1 MGNKEVKTGL
11 TRREFLAEAGVFA
24 GSLWLPC
31 SLPAV
36 AQQSHAGHVPAAPR
50 VPAARSSGS
59 ERLHAASLEKFVDP
73 LPIPP
78 VARPAGVRPSPE
90 NHRIKLPYYH
100 MPLRELAVKVH
111 RDVPPTRLWCVGGI
125 SPGPTFEARADH
137 GILVEWANQLPH
149 KHLLAVDH
157 AIHGAGTGVPDVRTV
172 MHLHGG
178 RTPPESDGY
187 PEAWH
192 TPGKS
197 MLYHYPNRQDAAM
210 LWYHDHALGITRLNV
225 LAGLLGMY
233 FVRDSVED
241 ALPLPRGKY
250 EVPLAF
256 CDRAFTRHGQ
266 LAYPAKWT
274 NEFSG
279 DAVLVNGKIFPY
291 VEVEPRAYRFRVLN
305 AANSRTFDFSLSS
318 KQNFHQIGTEQGL
331 LTAPVELE
339 HLAVAPGERADLFAD
354 FSAHAGENIV
364 LQDDNSAHER
374 ALMQFRVARSSG
386 AGKGDAQH
394 GNTPP
399 ATLRPVQRL
408 AESLALRTRTMMLND
423 VIANSDMPV
432 AMLLNNTDWDAPV
445 SEKPVLNSVEIW
457 ELANVT
463 DEMHPIHLHLAR
475 FQVLDRRRF
484 DVLAFQEKKVL
495 HYGGPALP
503 PEKGESGWKDTVQ
516 APQGFVTRVI
526 ARFEDYTGRYVWH
539 CHILEHEDNQ
549 MMRPFDVVAG

>member
-1 MGNKEVKTGL
+1 MIAV
-11 TRREFLAEAGVFA
+11 TRRQFLQRGVIFA
-24 GSLWLPC
+24 GSLWLPRA
-31 SLPAV
+31 LPAV
-36 AQQSHAGHVPAAPR
+36 AQQSHSAQARVSPR
-50 VPAARSSGS
+50 VLATQNSSS
-59 ERLHAASLEKFVDP
+59 ELMHAASLTKFVDP

-78 VARPAGVRPSPE
+78 VVRPAGVRPSPAD
-90 NHRIKLPYYH
+90 HRTKLPYYR

-111 RDVPPTRLWCVGGI
+111 RDVPPTRVWGVAGA
-125 SPGPTFEARADH
+125 SPGPTFEVRTDEAV
-137 GILVEWANQLPH
+137 LVEWANELPH
-149 KHLLAVDH
+149 KHLLPIDH

-187 PEAWH
+187 PEAWQ

-197 MLYHYPNRQDAAM
+197 VLYHYPNHQDAAM

-225 LAGLLGMY
+225 FAGLVGVY

-250 EVPLAF
+250 EVPLVF
-256 CDRAFTRHGQ
+256 YDRALTRHGQ
-266 LAYPAKWT
+266 LAYPAKWKS
-274 NEFSG
+274 EFSG

-291 VEVEPRAYRFRVLN
+291 LEVEPRAYRFRVLN
-305 AANSRTFDFSLSS
+305 GANGRIFDFSLSN
-318 KQNFHQIGTEQGL
+318 KQNFYGIGSDQGL
-331 LTAPVELE
+331 LPAPVELT
-339 HLAVAPGERADLFAD
+339 HLPLAPGERADLFVD

-364 LQDDNSAHER
+364 LRDDNAEHED
-374 ALMQFRVARSSG
+374 ALVQFRVARSGVAPKSH
-386 AGKGDAQH
+386 AQH
-394 GNTPP
+394 GNTLPK
-399 ATLRPVQRL
+399 TLRPVQRL
-408 AESLALRTRTMMLND
+408 AESLSVKRRTMMLND
-423 VIANSDMPV
+423 VIVNSDVPV
-432 AMLLNNTDWDAPV
+432 TMLLNNTDWGAPV
-445 SEKPVLNSVEIW
+445 TEKPVLNSVEIW

-463 DEMHPIHLHLAR
+463 DETHPIHLHLAR

-495 HYGGPALP
+495 NYGGPALP

-516 APQGFVTRVI
+516 APHGFVTRIIV
-526 ARFEDYTGRYVWH
+526 RFENYTGRYVWH

>member
-1 MGNKEVKTGL
+1 GPARL
-11 TRREFLAEAGVFA
+11 TPHGRA
-24 GSLWLPC
+24 
-31 SLPAV
+31 
-36 AQQSHAGHVPAAPR
+36 AQK
-50 VPAARSSGS
+50 SGS
-59 ERLHAASLEKFVDP
+59 ELLHAASLKKFVDP

-78 VARPAGVRPSPE
+78 VARPAGVRPSPADA
-90 NHRIKLPYYH
+90 RIKLPYYH

-111 RDVPPTRLWCVGGI
+111 RDVPSTRVWGVAGI
-125 SPGPTFEARADH
+125 SPGPTFEARTGH
-137 GILVEWANQLPH
+137 GVLVEWANELPH
-149 KHLLAVDH
+149 KHLLAIDH
-157 AIHGAGTGVPDVRTV
+157 AVHGAGTSVPDVRTV

-197 MLYHYPNRQDAAM
+197 VLYHYPNHQDAAM

-225 LAGLLGMY
+225 FAGLLGMY

-250 EVPLAF
+250 EVPLVV

-266 LAYPAKWT
+266 FAYPAKWKS
-274 NEFSG
+274 EFAG

-291 VEVEPRAYRFRVLN
+291 LEVEPRAYRLRVLN
-305 AANSRTFDFSLSS
+305 AANSRAFDFTLSN

-331 LTAPVELE
+331 LTAPVELG
-339 HLAVAPGERADLFAD
+339 HIALAPGERADLFVD
-354 FSAHAGENIV
+354 FSNHAGEKIV
-364 LQDDNSAHER
+364 LQDDNAESEP
-374 ALMQFRVARSSG
+374 ALMQFRVARSGVSQKRG
-386 AGKGDAQH
+386 TQH
-394 GNTPP
+394 GTALP
-399 ATLRPVQRL
+399 ATLRPVHRM
-408 AESLALRTRTMMLND
+408 AESLAVRTRTMMLND
-423 VIANSDMPV
+423 VIVNSDVPV
-432 AMLLNNTDWDAPV
+432 AMLLNNTDWGAPV
-445 SEKPVLNSVEIW
+445 TEKPVLNSVEIW

-503 PEKGESGWKDTVQ
+503 PERAESGWKDTVQ
-516 APQGFVTRVI
+516 APQGFVTRII
-526 ARFEDYTGRYVWH
+526 ARFEGYAGRYVWH